1 MTNAAFEVA
10 VECMRNDVKALVPFY
25 HLTDCQAMTE
35 TIKDTYK
42 VGEFMLSNSEF

>member
-1 MTNAAFEVA
+1 MTNSAFEVA